1 MANGFETTTPQQ
13 YLKDR
18 GITVDDV
25 KTCFNCTFAE
35 IDSDGEIWI
44 EGPQTGHWIREHEF
58 ESLVKFTE
66 AHG

>member
-1 MANGFETTTPQQ
+1 MAFEKITPQQ

-25 KTCFNCTFAE
+25 KTCFNCGFAE

-44 EGPQTGHWIREHEF
+44 EGPQRGHWLQEQEF
-58 ESLVKFTE
+58 ETLMAFIE
-66 AHG
+66 ARD